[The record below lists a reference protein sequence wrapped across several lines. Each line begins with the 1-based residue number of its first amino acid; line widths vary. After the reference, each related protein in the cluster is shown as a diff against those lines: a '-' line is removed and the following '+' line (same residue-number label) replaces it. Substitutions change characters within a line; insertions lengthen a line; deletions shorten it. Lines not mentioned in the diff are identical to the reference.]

1 MANYTTAFYEPLV
14 SDWSNFETWQE
25 NGEQTAYQRAN
36 RIYRQALKDFEEPE
50 MAATVRESL
59 QQFARERRRE
69 VELAR

>member
-36 RIYRQALKDFEEPE
+36 KVYRKSLKDYEEPE
-50 MAATVRESL
+50 IAASIRESL
-59 QQFARERRRE
+59 EQYTRERSRE
-69 VELAR
+69 VELDR